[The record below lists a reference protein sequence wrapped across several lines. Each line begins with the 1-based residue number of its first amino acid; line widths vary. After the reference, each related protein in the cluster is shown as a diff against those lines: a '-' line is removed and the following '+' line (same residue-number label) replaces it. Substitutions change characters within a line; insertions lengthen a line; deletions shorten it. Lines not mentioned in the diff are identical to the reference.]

1 MRKRNWNW
9 AFCNWNKEQRT
20 KNKEQGIEISIF
32 NLFMRRVV
40 VTGMGAL
47 TPIGNNLESYWSNL
61 QNGVS
66 GAAPITKFDTTKFK
80 TNFAC
85 ELKNFDPKDHFDVK
99 ELRKYDPF
107 SQYALVAVDEAVK
120 DSAIDFDSLNKDRI
134 GVIWGSGNGG
144 IQTFQDQ
151 MKEYCE
157 GDGTPRFT
165 PFFIPRILVDIA
177 SGIISIKYGL
187 RGVNFCPVSACAT
200 SNTAMIEAFN
210 YIKWGKAEMII
221 TGGSEA
227 AINEAAIGG
236 FSSAKALS
244 TRNDSPETAS
254 RPFDVTRDGFVMGE
268 GAGAMILEEYEHAIK
283 RGAKI
288 YAEVVGGGMAAD
300 AYHLTGTHPEGDGAV
315 LGMNE
320 ALREAEI
327 TAEKIDYINMHAT
340 STPLG
345 DNSELIAA
353 KRVFGERHALSIS
366 ATKSMTGHLLGAA
379 GAIEGIACVM
389 ALKDQLV
396 PPTINT
402 TDIEPD
408 FKDLFDFP
416 MGKAKKKDLT
426 YAMSNTFGFGGHIAS
441 IIFKKFEG

>member
-1 MRKRNWNW
+1 MK
-9 AFCNWNKEQRT
+9 
-20 KNKEQGIEISIF
+20 
-32 NLFMRRVV
+32 RVV
-40 VTGMGAL
+40 ITGIGAL
-47 TPIGNNLESYWSNL
+47 TPIGNSVEEFWTNMK
-61 QNGVS
+61 NGVS
-66 GAAPITKFDTTKFK
+66 GAAPITKFDTSKFK
-80 TNFAC
+80 VTFAC
-85 ELKNFDPKDHFDVK
+85 ELKGYDASAHFDVK
-99 ELRKYDPF
+99 EVRKYDPF
-107 SQYALVAVDEAVK
+107 SQYALVAVEEAVK
-120 DSAIDFDSLNKDRI
+120 SGNIDFDALNKNRI

-151 MKEYCE
+151 MTEYCE

-200 SNTAMIEAFN
+200 SNTAIIEAFN
-210 YIKWGKAEMII
+210 YIRWGKADMII

-227 AINEAAIGG
+227 AITGSAIGG

-268 GAGAMILEEYEHAIK
+268 GAGALILEEYEHAIQ
-283 RGAKI
+283 RGATI
-288 YAEVVGGGMAAD
+288 FGEVVGGGMAAD

-315 LGMNE
+315 LGMTE
-320 ALREAEI
+320 AMEEAGISPED
-327 TAEKIDYINMHAT
+327 IDYVNMHAT
-340 STPLG
+340 STHLG

-353 KRVFGERHALSIS
+353 KRIFGERQTLSVS

-379 GAIEGIACVM
+379 GAIEAIACVL
-389 ALKDQLV
+389 ALKDGQV

-402 TDIEPD
+402 TEIEPD
-408 FKDLFDFP
+408 FKDMFHFP
-416 MGKAKKKDLT
+416 LEKSVAKDMT

-441 IIFKKFEG
+441 VIFKKFV

>member
-1 MRKRNWNW
+1 
-9 AFCNWNKEQRT
+9 
-20 KNKEQGIEISIF
+20 
-32 NLFMRRVV
+32 MRRVV
-40 VTGMGAL
+40 ITGIGAL
-47 TPIGNNLESYWSNL
+47 TPIGNNLNDYWTNL
-61 QNGVS
+61 KNGVS
-66 GAAPITKFDTTKFK
+66 GAATITKFDTSKFK
-80 TNFAC
+80 STFAC
-85 ELKNFDPKDHFDVK
+85 ELKNFDPKAHFDVK
-99 ELRKYDPF
+99 EIRKYDSF

-120 DSAIDFDSLNKDRI
+120 HGNIDFDTLNKDRI

-151 MKEYCE
+151 MMEFCE

-200 SNTAMIEAFN
+200 SNTALIEAFN
-210 YIKWGKAEMII
+210 YIKWDKADMII
-221 TGGSEA
+221 SGGSEA
-227 AINEAAIGG
+227 AINQAAIGG

-244 TRNDSPETAS
+244 QRNDSPETAS

-268 GAGAMILEEYEHAIK
+268 GAGAMILEEYEHAKK
-283 RGAKI
+283 RGATI
-288 YAEVVGGGMAAD
+288 YGEVVGGGMAAD

-315 LGMNE
+315 LGMKE
-320 ALREAEI
+320 AMREAGI
-327 TAEKIDYINMHAT
+327 TADQIDYINMHAT
-340 STPLG
+340 STAQG

-353 KRVFGERHALSIS
+353 KRVFGERKSLAVS

-389 ALKDQLV
+389 ALQENTV

-402 TDIEPD
+402 TEIEPE
-408 FKDLFDFP
+408 FVDLFDFP
-416 MGKAKKKDLT
+416 LGKAKDKQLT

-441 IIFKKFEG
+441 VIFKKFEA

>member
-1 MRKRNWNW
+1 
-9 AFCNWNKEQRT
+9 
-20 KNKEQGIEISIF
+20 
-32 NLFMRRVV
+32 MRRVV
-40 VTGMGAL
+40 ITGIGAL
-47 TPIGNNLESYWSNL
+47 TPIGNNLIDYWNNL
-61 QNGVS
+61 KNGKS
-66 GAAPITKFDTTKFK
+66 GAAPITKFDTSKFK

-85 ELKNFDPKDHFDVK
+85 ELKNFDLKEHFDVK

-107 SQYALVAVDEAVK
+107 SLYALVAVDEAVK
-120 DSAIDFDSLNKDRI
+120 HSGVDFEQLNKDRI

-151 MKEYCE
+151 MKEYME

-177 SGIISIKYGL
+177 AGVISIKYGL

-200 SNTAMIEAFN
+200 SNTAIIEAFN
-210 YIKWGKAEMII
+210 HIKWDKADMII

-268 GAGAMILEEYEHAIK
+268 GAGAMILEEYEHAIQ
-283 RGAKI
+283 RGATI
-288 YAEVVGGGMAAD
+288 YGEIVGGGMAAD
-300 AYHLTGTHPEGDGAV
+300 AYHLTGTHPEGAGAV
-315 LGMNE
+315 IGMKE
-320 ALREAEI
+320 AMREAGI
-327 TAEKIDYINMHAT
+327 SPKQIDHINMHAT

-353 KRVFGERHALSIS
+353 RTVFGERKELVIS

-389 ALKDQLV
+389 ALQEGII

-402 TDIEPD
+402 TEIEPE

-416 MGKAKKKDLT
+416 LQHARKKDIA

-441 IIFKKFEG
+441 VIFKKFER